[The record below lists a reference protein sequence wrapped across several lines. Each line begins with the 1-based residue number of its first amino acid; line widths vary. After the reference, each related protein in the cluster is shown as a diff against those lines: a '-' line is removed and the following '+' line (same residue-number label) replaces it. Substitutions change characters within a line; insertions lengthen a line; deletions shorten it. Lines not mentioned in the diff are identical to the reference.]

1 MRNLINSSESI
12 SAQESLAREFEQW
25 QKLFYDD
32 VHAYFAKRNTKR
44 GEIALESWETRF
56 TKFLDERLPVLAN
69 KYQQL
74 RLKNKLYPGNFVY
87 PYYLEGFMS
96 QTGDAITSFL
106 EQCIDDARRG
116 NLDIYRVNTSR
127 KSYDL
132 RQLLSP
138 KKKIWKSI
146 LVFPKPIGYFFLDI
160 FGRNDAK
167 ESTATILG
175 WILLMAIILLL
186 ANIITISMIESAW
199 RFFFPVK

>member
-1 MRNLINSSESI
+1 MNNLMNSSENI
-12 SAQESLAREFEQW
+12 SSQESLAREFEQW

-32 VHAYFAKRNTKR
+32 VHIYFAKRNVKR
-44 GEIALESWETRF
+44 GEVALESWETRF
-56 TKFLDERLPVLAN
+56 TKFLNERLPVLAN

-74 RLKNKLYPGNFVY
+74 RLKNKLYPGNFVH

-116 NLDIYRVNTSR
+116 NLDIYRMNTLGKSSDSR
-127 KSYDL
+127 QS
-132 RQLLSP
+132 QLS
-138 KKKIWKSI
+138 KKNFWKSFW
-146 LVFPKPIGYFFLDI
+146 VFPKPIGYFLLDI

-167 ESTATILG
+167 ESSATILG
-175 WILLMAIILLL
+175 WIFLIIIILLL
-186 ANIITISMIESAW
+186 AKVITLSMIEAAW